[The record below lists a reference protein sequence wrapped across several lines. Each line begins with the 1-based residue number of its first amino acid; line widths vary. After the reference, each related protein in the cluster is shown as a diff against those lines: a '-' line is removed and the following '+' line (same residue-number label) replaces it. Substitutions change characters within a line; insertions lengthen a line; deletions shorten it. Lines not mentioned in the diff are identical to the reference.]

1 MNPLHPVYALE
12 QKRADIGY
20 VEEAIPERDPA
31 YRVGVGT
38 LHDEQTVDQL
48 SAEMRLTL
56 VGQLVA
62 LGMRTSRAAMMA
74 SL

>member
-1 MNPLHPVYALE
+1 MNPLHLVYAPE

-20 VEEAIPERDPA
+20 GEEAIPERDPA

-38 LHDEQTVDQL
+38 LQDEQTVDEL

-62 LGMRTSRAAMMA
+62 LGMSPSRAAMMA